1 MNGLGFEGWAS
12 DFVEAEA
19 PVIAFLNERCGLS
32 RLAVTTRNGDRIDAD
47 ACERAG
53 VSRYVTSSEITT
65 IGRSRYGRK
74 DTFMRTDRLRPAQAF
89 NIAVDT
95 EGLQKLNDEMT
106 DLKRRRRDAEGPLDE
121 LRQATD
127 AAREKGKELK
137 GQMVGYR
144 VVLTKRRFEL
154 ISLGRDRCGLEGD
167 Q

>member
-1 MNGLGFEGWAS
+1 
-12 DFVEAEA
+12 
-19 PVIAFLNERCGLS
+19 
-32 RLAVTTRNGDRIDAD
+32 
-47 ACERAG
+47 
-53 VSRYVTSSEITT
+53 
-65 IGRSRYGRK
+65 
-74 DTFMRTDRLRPAQAF
+74 MRTDRLRPAQAF